1 MEINLA
7 KISLIAELFC
17 DFEILF
23 DIPPEAF
30 LSSTKSYFIFNKITK
45 HNRYDKKKMKYKTFK
60 QILSMCFAN
69 PRKKILNPLKNIFKV
84 MPKFEFDINCRPEE
98 LEIDDYFEILRKYEE
113 QS

>member
-1 MEINLA
+1 
-7 KISLIAELFC
+7 
-17 DFEILF
+17 
-23 DIPPEAF
+23 
-30 LSSTKSYFIFNKITK
+30 
-45 HNRYDKKKMKYKTFK
+45 
-60 QILSMCFAN
+60 MCFAN